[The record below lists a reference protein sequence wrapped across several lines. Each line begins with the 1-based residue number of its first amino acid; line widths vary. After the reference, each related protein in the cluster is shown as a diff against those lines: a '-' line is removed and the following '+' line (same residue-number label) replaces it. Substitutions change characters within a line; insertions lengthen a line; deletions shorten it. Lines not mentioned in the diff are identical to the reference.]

1 MVKNATL
8 NLRVDASVKEK
19 AESVLSKLGVPMST
33 AIDMYLN
40 QIALTGGIPFKVAL
54 PQAPE
59 TIDMGRLSK
68 EEISDLLQAG
78 MDDVLAGRVCDAKNA
93 FEDFEKKY
101 LI

>member
-78 MDDVLAGRVCDAKNA
+78 MDDVLAGRVCDAKDT

>member
-54 PQAPE
+54 PHAPE
-59 TIDMGRLSK
+59 TIDMGNKTVTINLDKSMQMCV
-68 EEISDLLQAG
+68 EI
-78 MDDVLAGRVCDAKNA
+78 
-93 FEDFEKKY
+93 
-101 LI
+101 

>member
-40 QIALTGGIPFKVAL
+40 QTTTYH
-54 PQAPE
+54 QHSY
-59 TIDMGRLSK
+59 MYRHY
-68 EEISDLLQAG
+68 
-78 MDDVLAGRVCDAKNA
+78 N
-93 FEDFEKKY
+93 KY
-101 LI
+101 LLVQILILDHH